1 MIPNMKRE
9 NLRFTS
15 KRTINTYHPNL
26 YWGISHNR
34 RTGVVFLFCL
44 FCCCRNET
52 ILPFAPEVFILPLHN
67 TAGGRRFVRFEC
79 LNEPW
84 RREDIVQ
91 SQEPQHGGEDI
102 GLGQLCG
109 ALCPFDL
116 FYRLVSFYCFTAV
129 SNS

>member
-26 YWGISHNR
+26 YWGISHNK
-34 RTGVVFLFCL
+34 RTGIVFLFCL
-44 FCCCRNET
+44 FCCCGNET
-52 ILPFAPEVFILPLHN
+52 ILLLPPKVLPSHN
-67 TAGGRRFVRFEC
+67 TAGGRRS
-79 LNEPW
+79 PW
-84 RREDIVQ
+84 RREDSVQ

-102 GLGQLCG
+102 RLGQLCG

-116 FYRLVSFYCFTAV
+116 FYRLVSFYCFTAG